1 MSKLA
6 KKEALKQECESYVPV
21 FKIKPL
27 SLNDALCKYIGN
39 INNADKLGDDL
50 IEITDKSDKK
60 VSILKLS
67 DVKSYSVFAKTCS
80 CNVIADYF
88 VKKDK
93 SGKLIIS
100 NKKIPVYYMT
110 ILYANQLVSG
120 FLVTLFVY
128 FNLNDDSFDE
138 KPKKYNKK
146 IQMSDS
152 KNNRDDDGNI
162 MIDNPKKIINKRLTG
177 KYTYEL
183 VTDEGF
189 LGYLIEKMRPI
200 LEERFMTKYVD
211 EFDGSEEEVF
221 KKINDEVENVI
232 NIYRDMFEKKE
243 FDKLPTVTRIVD
255 MMKKTIYH
263 ENFNDI
269 INIALNFR
277 EEERRRNM
285 CPDQNYESPKKVINL
300 QEFKDNPEKID
311 EYINNLSDS
320 DTDYSTD
327 END

>member
-6 KKEALKQECESYVPV
+6 KKEALKHESESYVPV

-27 SLNDALCKYIGN
+27 SIDDALCKYIGN
-39 INNADKLGDDL
+39 IHNAEKLSDDL
-50 IEITDKSDKK
+50 IEVTDKSDKK
-60 VSILKLS
+60 VSLLKLC
-67 DVKSYSVFAKTCS
+67 DVKSYSVFAKMCS

-93 SGKLIIS
+93 SGKLIIN

-128 FNLNDDSFDE
+128 FNLDDDAFDE
-138 KPKKYNKK
+138 RSNKK
-146 IQMSDS
+146 ETGNVIVKS
-152 KNNRDDDGNI
+152 NRDEDGNI
-162 MIDNPKKIINKRLTG
+162 IVDNPKKIINKRLTG

-183 VTDEGF
+183 VADEGF
-189 LGYLIEKMRPI
+189 LGHLIEKMRPL
-200 LEERFMTKYVD
+200 LEERFMEKYAD
-211 EFDGSEEEVF
+211 EFDGAEEEVF
-221 KKINDEVENVI
+221 KKINSEIEDII
-232 NIYRDMFEKKE
+232 NIYRDMFEKKY
-243 FDKLPTVTRIVD
+243 FDKLPTVTRIIE
-255 MMKKTIYH
+255 MMKKTIYN

-269 INIALNFR
+269 IKIALNFR

-285 CPDQNYESPKKVINL
+285 CPDQTYESPKKVINL
-300 QEFKDNPEKID
+300 KEFKEHPEKLD

-320 DTDYSTD
+320 DTDYDTD
-327 END
+327 SN